1 MITINTSPT
10 GTPSVHDAMWHV
22 CSSDNSGST
31 DMKFVFD
38 VWINGVQKIRVKQV
52 PEPVTGKAYFD
63 AGPIIRNSMTFAW
76 FEPINSSAYVAEPD
90 MSGQAGIVYALR
102 VGEDVSGVT
111 TSNMASGEVSGF
123 NWAAPLFKRRVIT
136 LTDKLNKW
144 LTNRP
149 ATLNTGDGEN
159 LFIGFYT
166 NATLTLKVDK
176 FDFSNTQIGSTL
188 SGSPTVIES
197 GFAQMNIGTTA
208 LSATLSTT
216 FANVKY
222 YDVWF
227 NSLDKVRVYIR
238 CNPKYTC
245 IPIHFLN
252 RWGVFDTQRFDLVSK
267 LSMEVERKGF
277 GQRDYQF
284 NGNSVDYK
292 STANRYYEGRI
303 NYFNSAKWTYKLTA
317 DAMTDEEYEW
327 IADLMTSP
335 QILMEVDGYFY
346 PVTIKGNNYE
356 YSKFVNNK
364 LKALDL
370 EFELNTTRQ
379 TQLR

>member
-149 ATLNTGDGEN
+149 VTLNTGEGEN

-227 NSLDKVRVYIR
+227 NALDKVRVYIR

-245 IPIHFLN
+245 VPIHFLN

-327 IADLMTSP
+327 MADLMTSP

>member
-149 ATLNTGDGEN
+149 ATLNTGEGEN

-227 NSLDKVRVYIR
+227 NALDKVRVYIR

-245 IPIHFLN
+245 VPIHFLN

-327 IADLMTSP
+327 MADLMTSP

-364 LKALDL
+364 LKALNL

>member
-10 GTPSVHDAMWHV
+10 GTPSVHDTMWHV

-149 ATLNTGDGEN
+149 ATLNTGEGEN

-227 NSLDKVRVYIR
+227 NALDKVRVYIR

-245 IPIHFLN
+245 VPIHFLN

-327 IADLMTSP
+327 MADLMTSP

>member
-1 MITINTSPT
+1 
-10 GTPSVHDAMWHV
+10 MWHV

-149 ATLNTGDGEN
+149 ATLNTGEGEN

-227 NSLDKVRVYIR
+227 NALDKVRVYIR

-245 IPIHFLN
+245 VPIHFLN

-327 IADLMTSP
+327 MADLMTSP